1 MRIQPRPNS
10 GFTLIEIMIVVAIIG
25 ILLCIAIPNFRQ
37 HTEKSRAT
45 ACQAQLRLIKN
56 AAALWALENKKA
68 LTDSVDVNALVD
80 FFDDKKFPP
89 VRGRQ
94 LFRAVHP
101 RHHADLLPRRHAQ
114 ARLS

>member
-1 MRIQPRPNS
+1 MRLQPRPNS

-25 ILLCIAIPNFRQ
+25 ILLGIAIPNFRA

-68 LTDSVDVNALVD
+68 LTDSVDVNTLVD
-80 FFDDKKFPP
+80 FFDDKKIPACPAGGNYTAPFTAGTTPTCSL
-89 VRGRQ
+89 GGTHK
-94 LFRAVHP
+94 L
-101 RHHADLLPRRHAQ
+101 D
-114 ARLS
+114 

>member
-25 ILLCIAIPNFRQ
+25 ILLGIAIPNFRA

-56 AAALWALENKKA
+56 SAALWALENKKA

-80 FFDDKKFPP
+80 FFDDKKIPTC
-89 VRGRQ
+89 
-94 LFRAVHP
+94 
-101 RHHADLLPRRHAQ
+101 Q
-114 ARLS
+114 AGGNYTAPFTPGTNPTCSLGGTHKLD

>member
-1 MRIQPRPNS
+1 MRLQPRPNS

-25 ILLCIAIPNFRQ
+25 ILLGIAIPNFRA

-68 LTDSVDVNALVD
+68 LTDSVDVNTLVD
-80 FFDDKKFPP
+80 FFDDKKIPTC
-89 VRGRQ
+89 
-94 LFRAVHP
+94 
-101 RHHADLLPRRHAQ
+101 Q
-114 ARLS
+114 AGGNYTAPFTPGTNPTCSLGGTHKLD